1 MRFST
6 IKYAAVALAFAGF
19 GPQASAG
26 SAGDRT
32 GWFREARFG
41 MFIHWGLYS
50 IPARGEWIYARHPWK
65 KGEFESLADTWNP
78 SNFNPR
84 QWANLAKNAGMKYA
98 VFTTRHHDGFCMF
111 DSRYTDYKIT
121 KTPFGRDATREY
133 ADAFRAEGLKVGFY
147 HSLPDWTHPGYS
159 DPESPDGIQG
169 RPLHTPTPQ
178 EYADFKELLFNHVRQ
193 LMTDYGKVDLLFLD
207 YTSKYKADEKD
218 FFGRE
223 RILNAVYALQPNIIV
238 NDRLS
243 FHKDNCRD
251 FDYYTPEICV
261 PARPVTV
268 KGREVVWE
276 TCATMNG
283 CWGYR
288 SDRNEWNTVEALAA
302 GLVGCVSRNGNLLLN
317 VGPMADGSLPEMA
330 VTRLKELAEWYSS
343 NGESVT
349 GCGKSSFTPA
359 FGCAYTQRGNVLYC
373 HFLQSPLGDVIL
385 PGLKGRIGG
394 IAALRAGVK
403 VRCVDEWGF
412 ELLDNFDQRIRPEGV
427 KPGDVIKITLSRR
440 QVKSRMRDGDGRE

>member
-1 MRFST
+1 MTRT
-6 IKYAAVALAFAGF
+6 IKLAAFFAATIVAEAAVAPHGLA
-19 GPQASAG
+19 
-26 SAGDRT
+26 DRT
-32 GWFREARFG
+32 AWFREARFG

-65 KGEFESLADTWNP
+65 KGEYESF
-78 SNFNPR
+78 SKVFNPTNYNPHE
-84 QWANLAKNAGMKYA
+84 WAKLAKQAGMKYA

-121 KTPFGRDATREY
+121 KTPYGRDVTREY

-178 EYADFKELLFNHVRQ
+178 EYADFKELVFNHVRQ

-207 YTSKYKADEKD
+207 YTSKYKAHEKD
-218 FFGRE
+218 HFGRD
-223 RILNAVYALQPNIIV
+223 RILEMVYRCQPEIIV

-243 FHKDNCRD
+243 FFKDNCRD
-251 FDYYTPEICV
+251 FDYYTPEVCV
-261 PARPVTV
+261 PASPVKV

-288 SDRNEWNTVEALAA
+288 DDFHEWRSPEALVA
-302 GLVGCVSRNGNLLLN
+302 GLAGCVSRGGNLLLN
-317 VGPMADGSLPEMA
+317 IGPKADGSFPVQA
-330 VTRLKELAEWYSS
+330 VERLQTLAEWYRT
-343 NGESVT
+343 NGESVF
-349 GCGKSSFTPA
+349 GCGKADFAPPY
-359 FGCAYTQRGNVLYC
+359 GCVYTQKGNDIYC
-373 HFLQSPLGDVIL
+373 HFLQTPLGDVIL
-385 PGLKGRIGG
+385 PGLKGRI
-394 IAALRAGVK
+394 AELCPLREGVK
-403 VRCVDEWGF
+403 VRLVDEWGF
-412 ELLDNFDQRIRPEGV
+412 ELLAPSDQRIRPEGI
-427 KPGDVIKITLSRR
+427 KPGDVIRITLGRMAKPQGSRKCDR
-440 QVKSRMRDGDGRE
+440 